1 MRRSGFLFACAALL
15 AFTALA
21 AFAGPATAGERTVAL
36 CMSHMTN
43 AFTIEMSDAI
53 KKRAEELGI
62 RLIVNDGG
70 KDAARQVG
78 QIESLIAQ
86 GVDGVIVEAV
96 SVDGIQ
102 PAVNLAK
109 EMGVPFVTVNQKATN
124 QRNATSFVGVSHE
137 DGSELEMLEAA
148 KALGGKGNVVLLLG
162 PMGSDAQIGRSAGYK
177 KVLDKNPEMAVVF
190 EQTAN
195 WDTEVALKLMEN
207 WLQTGKQIDAV
218 VAQNDGMAL
227 GALKA
232 IEDAQMRD
240 KIKVYGLDAVPDAL
254 AAIKAGRLTG
264 SVSQNTAAQGTKSVD
279 VMADALAG
287 KQVPAEVIVEQM
299 FIDKSNIDQFVK

>member
-1 MRRSGFLFACAALL
+1 MKRTGLLLTFALLFAVAA
-15 AFTALA
+15 
-21 AFAGPATAGERTVAL
+21 GAGEKTIAL
-36 CMSHMTN
+36 CMSHMSN

-53 KKRAEELGI
+53 KKRAEELGL
-62 RLIVNDGG
+62 RLIVNDGN

-78 QIESLIAQ
+78 QIETLFAQ

-102 PAVNLAK
+102 PVVNMAK
-109 EMGVPFVTVNQKATN
+109 ELGVPFVTVNQKATN

-137 DGSELEMLEAA
+137 DGGELEMLEAA
-148 KALGGKGNVVLLLG
+148 KALGGKGNVALLLG

-177 KVLDKNPEMAVVF
+177 KVLDKNPDMAVVF

-195 WDTEVALKLMEN
+195 WDTEAALKLVEN
-207 WLQTGKQIDAV
+207 WLQTGKQIDVV

-227 GALKA
+227 GAVKA
-232 IEDAQMRD
+232 IEDAQLQG

-264 SVSQNTAAQGTKSVD
+264 TVSQNTAAQGSKSVD
-279 VMADALAG
+279 VMADTLDG
-287 KQVPAEVIVEQM
+287 KTVPAEVIVEQV
-299 FIDKSNIDQFVK
+299 FIDPSNIDKYLK

>member
-1 MRRSGFLFACAALL
+1 MGSKRYSGVCIVAAL
-15 AFTALA
+15 FMVLA
-21 AFAGPATAGERTVAL
+21 AAPVRAGEETVAL
-36 CMSHMTN
+36 CMSHMSN

-53 KKRAEELGI
+53 KKRAAELGLK
-62 RLIVNDGG
+62 LIVNDGG

-86 GVDGVIVEAV
+86 GVDGIIVEAV

-109 EMGVPFVTVNQKATN
+109 EMGVPLVTVNQKATN
-124 QRNATSFVGVSHE
+124 QDNATSFVGVSHE
-137 DGSELEMLEAA
+137 DGGELEMAECA
-148 KALGGKGNVVLLLG
+148 KALGGKGNVALLLG

-177 KVLDKNPEMAVVF
+177 KILAKNPGMSVVF

-195 WDTEVALKLMEN
+195 WDTEAALKLVEN

-232 IEDAQMRD
+232 VEDAQLGA

-254 AAIKAGRLTG
+254 AAIKDGRLTG
-264 SVSQNTAAQGTKSVD
+264 TVSQNTALQGSRSVD
-279 VMADALAG
+279 VMNDALQG
-287 KQVPAEVIVEQM
+287 KSVAKEVIVPQM
-299 FIDKSNIDQFVK
+299 FIDKKNIAEFVK

>member
-1 MRRSGFLFACAALL
+1 MKKTGLLLAVALLFAFAAN
-15 AFTALA
+15 
-21 AFAGPATAGERTVAL
+21 AGEKTVAL
-36 CMSHMTN
+36 CMSHMSN

-53 KKRAEELGI
+53 KQRAEELGL

-78 QIESLIAQ
+78 QIETLFAQ

-102 PAVNLAK
+102 PVVNMAREL
-109 EMGVPFVTVNQKATN
+109 GVVFVTVNQKATN

-137 DGSELEMLEAA
+137 DGGELEMREAA
-148 KALGGKGNVVLLLG
+148 KALGGQGSVALLLG
-162 PMGSDAQIGRSAGYK
+162 PMGSDAQIGRSAGYR
-177 KVLDKNPEMAVVF
+177 KVLDENPGMSVAF

-195 WDTEVALKLMEN
+195 WDTEAALKLVEN
-207 WLQTGKQIDAV
+207 WLQTGKKIDAV

-227 GALKA
+227 GAIKA
-232 IEDAQMRD
+232 IEDAQMQD
-240 KIKVYGLDAVPDAL
+240 SIKVYGLDAVPDAL

-264 SVSQNTAAQGTKSVD
+264 TVSQNTSMQGRKSVD
-279 VMADALAG
+279 VMADALDG
-287 KQVPAEVIVEQM
+287 KTVPAEVIVEQV
-299 FIDKSNIDQFVK
+299 FIDPSNIDQYVK

>member
-1 MRRSGFLFACAALL
+1 MRSKKGLFALLSGVALVLALSAA
-15 AFTALA
+15 A
-21 AFAGPATAGERTVAL
+21 PAGERTVAL
-36 CMSHMTN
+36 CMSHMSN

-53 KKRAEELGI
+53 KKRAAELGLN
-62 RLIVNDGG
+62 LIVNDGG

-137 DGSELEMLEAA
+137 DGGELEMLEAA
-148 KALGGKGNVVLLLG
+148 KALGGKGNVALLLG

-177 KVLDKNPEMAVVF
+177 KVLDKNPGMAVVF

-195 WDTEVALKLMEN
+195 WDTEAALKLVEN

-227 GALKA
+227 GAVKA
-232 IEDAQMRD
+232 IEDAQLQA

-254 AAIKAGRLTG
+254 AAVKAGRLTG
-264 SVSQNTAAQGTKSVD
+264 SVSQNTSAQGAKSVD
-279 VMADALAG
+279 VMNDALQG
-287 KQVPAEVIVEQM
+287 KEVPAEVIVEQM
-299 FIDKSNIDQFVK
+299 FIDQSNVDQYIKK

>member
-1 MRRSGFLFACAALL
+1 MKRSRFPFACVALL
-15 AFTALA
+15 AFTA
-21 AFAGPATAGERTVAL
+21 FAGPAAAGERTVAL

-53 KKRAEELGI
+53 KKRAEELGL

-86 GVDGVIVEAV
+86 GVDGIIVEAV

-137 DGSELEMLEAA
+137 DGGELEMQEAA

-177 KVLDKNPEMAVVF
+177 KVLDKNPDMAVVF

-195 WDTEVALKLMEN
+195 WDTEAALKLMEN

-264 SVSQNTAAQGTKSVD
+264 TVSQNTAAQGTKSVD

-287 KQVPAEVIVEQM
+287 KTVPAEVIVEQM

>member
-1 MRRSGFLFACAALL
+1 MRKLSVIALL
-15 AFTALA
+15 VLALSA
-21 AFAGPATAGERTVAL
+21 PGVARAGQWSVAL
-36 CMSHMTN
+36 CMSHMSN

-53 KKRAEELGI
+53 KNRAAELGI

-86 GVDGVIVEAV
+86 GIDGIIVEAV

-109 EMGVPFVTVNQKATN
+109 EAGVPLVTVNQKATN
-124 QRNATSFVGVSHE
+124 QGSATSFVGVSHE
-137 DGSELEMLEAA
+137 DGGELEMAEAA
-148 KALGGKGNVVLLLG
+148 KALGGKGNVALLLG

-177 KVLDKNPEMAVVF
+177 KVLDKNPGMQVVF

-195 WDTEVALKLMEN
+195 WDTEAALKLMEN

-232 IEDAQMRD
+232 IEDAQMQA

-254 AAIKAGRLTG
+254 AAVKDGRLTG
-264 SVSQNTAAQGTKSVD
+264 SVSQNTSAQGAKSVD

-287 KQVPAEVIVEQM
+287 KSVPAEVIVEQM
-299 FIDKSNIDQFVK
+299 FIDRSNVDKYIK

>member
-1 MRRSGFLFACAALL
+1 MKKHLLKFALPLCFALL
-15 AFTALA
+15 VSASADA
-21 AFAGPATAGERTVAL
+21 ADRTVAL
-36 CMSHMTN
+36 CMSHMSN

-53 KKRAEELGI
+53 KARAAELGVNI
-62 RLIVNDGG
+62 IVNDGN

-78 QIESLIAQ
+78 QVESLIAQ
-86 GVDGVIVEAV
+86 GIDGIIIEAV

-102 PAVNLAK
+102 PAVNLAR
-109 EMGVPFVTVNQKATN
+109 EVGVPLVTVNQKATN
-124 QRNATSFVGVSHE
+124 QDRATSFVGVSHE
-137 DGSELEMLEAA
+137 DGGELEMLEAA
-148 KALGGKGNVVLLLG
+148 KALGGKGSVALLLG

-177 KVLDKNPEMAVVF
+177 KILDKNPGMSVAF

-195 WDTEVALKLMEN
+195 WDTEAALKLMEN

-232 IEDAQMRD
+232 VEDAQLQG

-254 AAIKAGRLTG
+254 AAIKDGRLTG
-264 SVSQNTAAQGTKSVD
+264 SVSQNTSAQGSRSVD
-279 VMADALAG
+279 VIVDAMNG
-287 KQVPAEVIVEQM
+287 KSVPAEVIVEQM
-299 FIDKSNIDQFVK
+299 FIDKSNVDKYIKK